1 MLYFFP
7 LTVFQALRYPY
18 FYVGQTLGAPLK
30 HSEQQAQKKKISET
44 AADLKP
50 LSLCKPHLD
59 PCELVTTHAEPQ
71 TCSQSLHQ
79 PIQQIPLP
87 QEDIEKSTLQ
97 PVCPSTLTEGQQ
109 EPLSLVKRRPPE
121 HCQPVNITEVKACSI
136 KQWTQSWQDD

>member
-30 HSEQQAQKKKISET
+30 HSEQQAQKKISET

-87 QEDIEKSTLQ
+87 QEDIEKRTLQ
-97 PVCPSTLTEGQQ
+97 TVCPSTLTEGQQ

-136 KQWTQSWQDD
+136 KQWTQSGQDD

>member
-30 HSEQQAQKKKISET
+30 HSELHKAQKKKISET

-79 PIQQIPLP
+79 PMQQENME
-87 QEDIEKSTLQ
+87 QSTLQ

-109 EPLSLVKRRPPE
+109 EPLSLVKRRPPG

-136 KQWTQSWQDD
+136 KQ